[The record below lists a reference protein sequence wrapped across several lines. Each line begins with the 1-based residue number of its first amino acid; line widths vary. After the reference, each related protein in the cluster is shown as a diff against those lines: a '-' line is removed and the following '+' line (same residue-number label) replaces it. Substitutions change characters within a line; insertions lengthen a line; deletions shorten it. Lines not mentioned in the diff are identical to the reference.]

1 LIFSICAAEFGDY
14 VLAGMNISLF
24 LFNILPLK
32 PLDGGRMIYAVTAWI
47 WDSDRAE
54 KAVKVC
60 SVIVI
65 VALSI
70 SAIVFRKWV
79 FVYFTLVA
87 CKISGNGV
95 KFQVKRRNDLRNR
108 G

>member
-1 LIFSICAAEFGDY
+1 
-14 VLAGMNISLF
+14 
-24 LFNILPLK
+24 
-32 PLDGGRMIYAVTAWI
+32 MIYAVTAWI